1 VWKKYCS
8 GVRACRC
15 KGLPV
20 LRQPSVTVWKI
31 QTQLRAI
38 PLSCAVSHL
47 FGMIRLA
54 LSRVTFHSTHAPIYP
69 LHRLFSN
76 CRVSL
81 MESESTGGTHRDPV
95 TGEMI
100 SKQYVYF
107 PPYVMPLLIDPPCAG
122 NLSVAKSNVKKRQ
135 KGRRIPRIGLRARR
149 KTTPQRRL
157 QTRRIFRLMYVGRID
172 ICAITRR

>member
-1 VWKKYCS
+1 MEEVVKWGKGVQQGAS
-8 GVRACRC
+8 GASTAERHGLEFKPSTGQFHRA
-15 KGLPV
+15 
-20 LRQPSVTVWKI
+20 
-31 QTQLRAI
+31 A
-38 PLSCAVSHL
+38 AVSHL
-47 FGMIRLA
+47 IRMLRLA
-54 LSRVTFHSTHAPIYP
+54 LSRVTFHSTHPPIYP

-81 MESESTGGTHRDPV
+81 MESESTGTHRDPV

-107 PPYVMPLLIDPPCAG
+107 PPDVVPLLIDPSRAG

-135 KGRRIPRIGLRARR
+135 GGRRILRIGLQLRT

-157 QTRRIFRLMYVGRID
+157 QTRKIFRLMYVGRID
-172 ICAITRR
+172 ICAIFRR